1 MPALLNNQPHRGFR
15 QLCCALVL
23 CSPWAQ
29 AVAQV
34 TDLMKVYELAT
45 SNDPSF
51 LSAGAT
57 NRAAQESPAIARS
70 ALLPVISAS
79 ATAAGNNVET
89 KSTSATAS
97 LPGSTTIQPHTNK
110 FHTSSLNVQL
120 TQPLY
125 RKDRWIALDQSKVEV
140 NQADATFAFEQQA
153 LMLRAS
159 QLYFDVLRAADTL
172 TFSLAEQAAFGQQ
185 LEQSQQRFEVGLI
198 AITDVEE
205 AKAGF
210 DLARAQVIQAEN
222 ALDNAREALREV
234 SGEYHESVATLGTSM
249 PLDMPEPNDI
259 DMWTTTALKQNLQL
273 AGQRYAT
280 DRSRLEIQRIE
291 SGHLPTLDL
300 VGAHGRN
307 FANGSASSRSKTDI
321 VNTSIGLELNIP
333 IYSGGSVIARTRQSR
348 HLYQRDID
356 EVERVRRSVQRQTR
370 DSFLGVRSGISR
382 VNALAQA
389 VKSNEAAANA
399 IEAGFQV
406 GTRTTVDVLNAK
418 RDLFRAKRDFA
429 DARYLYVID
438 ILNLKQAAGTLAV
451 DDLKLINSWLLN

>member
-1 MPALLNNQPHRGFR
+1 MQ
-15 QLCCALVL
+15 
-23 CSPWAQ
+23 
-29 AVAQV
+29 
-34 TDLMKVYELAT
+34 VYELAT
-45 SNDPSF
+45 SNDPTF
-51 LSAGAT
+51 LSAGAV

-70 ALLPVISAS
+70 ALLPLISAS
-79 ATAAGNNVET
+79 ASTTGHNAKT
-89 KSTSATAS
+89 KST
-97 LPGSTTIQPHTNK
+97 TT
-110 FHTSSLNVQL
+110 TSSFFGGTNTILPNTTKYHSKSINIQL

-140 NQADATFAFEQQA
+140 DQANATFAFELQA

-159 QLYFDVLRAADTL
+159 QLYFGVLRAADTL
-172 TFSLAEQAAFGQQ
+172 TFSLAEQEAFGQQ

-210 DLARAQVIQAEN
+210 DLARAQVILAEN
-222 ALDNAREALREV
+222 ELDNAREALREV
-234 SGEYHESVATLGTSM
+234 SGEYHKSVAVLGTSM

-273 AGQRYAT
+273 AGQRYAA

-300 VGAHGRN
+300 VGAHGRD
-307 FANGSASSRSKTDI
+307 FSNGSATTRSDSDVI
-321 VNTSIGLELNIP
+321 NTSIGLQLNVP
-333 IYSGGSVIARTRQSR
+333 LYSGGSVVARTRQSR

-382 VNALAQA
+382 VHALAQA

-418 RDLFRAKRDFA
+418 RDLFLAKRDFA
-429 DARYLYVID
+429 DARYIYIID
-438 ILNLKQAAGTLAV
+438 ILTLKQAAGTSSE
-451 DDLKLINSWLLN
+451 DDLQRVNSWLLN

>member
-1 MPALLNNQPHRGFR
+1 MHALLKNRSHRGFR

-29 AVAQV
+29 SVAQV

-45 SNDPSF
+45 SNDPSI
-51 LSAGAT
+51 LSAGAV
-57 NRAAQESPAIARS
+57 NRAAQEGPAIARS
-70 ALLPVISAS
+70 GLLPLISAS
-79 ATAAGNNVET
+79 ASTTGNIGET
-89 KSTSATAS
+89 KSTTTTAS
-97 LPGSTTIQPHTNK
+97 LFGSSTTLPRTNK
-110 FHTSSLNVQL
+110 FHSKTVNIEF

-125 RKDRWIALDQSKVEV
+125 RRDRWIAIDQSKVEV
-140 NQADATFAFEQQA
+140 DQADATFAFEQQA

-159 QLYFDVLRAADTL
+159 QLYFDVLRAEDTL
-172 TFSLAEQAAFGQQ
+172 TFSRAEQEAFGQQ

-259 DMWTTTALKQNLQL
+259 DMWTATALKQNLQL
-273 AGQRYAT
+273 AGQRYAA
-280 DRSRLEIQRIE
+280 DRSRMEIQRIE

-300 VGAHGRN
+300 VGGHGRS
-307 FANGSASSRSKTDI
+307 FANGSALSRSKSDV
-321 VNTSIGLELNIP
+321 VNTSIGLQLSIP
-333 IYSGGSVIARTRQSR
+333 IYSGGSVVARTRQSR
-348 HLYQRDID
+348 HLYQRDIN

-382 VNALAQA
+382 VDALAQA
-389 VKSNEAAANA
+389 VKSNKAAANA
-399 IEAGFQV
+399 TEAGFQV

-429 DARYLYVID
+429 DARYLYIID
-438 ILNLKQAAGTLAV
+438 ILSLKQAAGTLSE
-451 DDLKLINSWLLN
+451 DDLKRVNSWLLN

>member
-1 MPALLNNQPHRGFR
+1 M
-15 QLCCALVL
+15 
-23 CSPWAQ
+23 
-29 AVAQV
+29 AQV
-34 TDLMKVYELAT
+34 TDLMTVYELAL

-51 LSAGAT
+51 LSAGAE

-70 ALLPVISAS
+70 ALLPVISAGAS
-79 ATAAGNNVET
+79 AAGNYAKT
-89 KSTSATAS
+89 RTRLTSTVGPRS
-97 LPGSTTIQPHTNK
+97 NK
-110 FHTSSLNVQL
+110 FHSKGYNLQL

-125 RKDRWIALDQSKVEV
+125 RKDRWIALDQSRVV
-140 NQADATFAFEQQA
+140 VDQADATFAFEKQA
-153 LMLRAS
+153 LMLRAA

-172 TFSLAEQAAFGQQ
+172 TFSLAEQEAFGQQ

-234 SGEYHESVATLGTSM
+234 SGEYHEAVATLGTSM
-249 PLDMPEPNDI
+249 PLDMPAPNDI
-259 DMWTTTALKQNLQL
+259 DMWTETALKQNLQL
-273 AGQRYAT
+273 AGQRYAA

-300 VGAHGRN
+300 VGEYGRN
-307 FANGSASSRSKTDI
+307 FANASVTSRDKSDLQTA
-321 VNTSIGLELNIP
+321 NIGLQLNIP
-333 IYSGGSVIARTRQSR
+333 LYSGGSVVARTRQSR

-356 EVERVRRSVQRQTR
+356 DVERVRRSVQRQTR

-382 VNALAQA
+382 VDALAQA

-429 DARYLYVID
+429 DSRYLYIID
-438 ILNLKQAAGTLAV
+438 ILTLKQAAGTLSE
-451 DDLKLINSWLLN
+451 DDLQLVNSWLLK